1 MSKAEAALGKDLPGA
16 WWHKARVAQACD
28 EGWEHYYYFY
38 FLEPFPKESPTVL
51 IKNLHTR
58 IEVRM
63 LVCVYFSA
71 ATRLKFFSQGTEP
84 SLARCL
90 TAGGP
95 VPGR

>member
-1 MSKAEAALGKDLPGA
+1 MVVVYSKYKA
-16 WWHKARVAQACD
+16 WGAQACD
-28 EGWEHYYYFY
+28 EGWEHYYYYLF
-38 FLEPFPKESPTVL
+38 FFFEPFPKESPMIL

-84 SLARCL
+84 SLACCL